1 MTMHL
6 MQGLTTTSTK
16 KRKRNITKAE
26 MAKYEEDCRLYN
38 KRMKQ
43 AGRHDDRLTVNEYI
57 DFCHGIIKARPK
69 QEREFKE
76 WTPNYTSPRE
86 TKHIPSLDTGHRG
99 ACPPPEPKVYT
110 GDLIVGVATMHKSNA
125 VPVMRGTKQAE
136 EISKMRR

>member
-43 AGRHDDRLTVNEYI
+43 AGRHDDRLTVDEYI
-57 DFCHGIIKARPK
+57 DFCHGIIKPRPK
-69 QEREFKE
+69 VEREFKE
-76 WTPNYTSPRE
+76 WQPNYTVRRE
-86 TKHIPSLDTGHRG
+86 TQHIPSLDTGAG
-99 ACPPPEPKVYT
+99 FAPKAEPKQYT
-110 GDLIVGVATMHKSNA
+110 GDLIVGIATMHKSNA
-125 VPVMRGTKQAE
+125 VPVINNEQAKDLA
-136 EISKMRR
+136 SMRR

>member
-1 MTMHL
+1 MHL
-6 MQGLTTTSTK
+6 AQGLTTTSTK
-16 KRKRNITKAE
+16 KRKRKITKSE

-43 AGRHDDRLTVNEYI
+43 AGRHDDRLTVDEYI

-76 WTPNYTSPRE
+76 WQPNYTVRRE
-86 TKHIPSLDTGHRG
+86 TKHIPSLDTG
-99 ACPPPEPKVYT
+99 ASVAFKPEPKVYT
-110 GDLIVGVATMHKSNA
+110 GDLICGIATMHKSNA

-136 EISKMRR
+136 EISKMRRG

>member
-43 AGRHDDRLTVNEYI
+43 AGRHDDRLTLDEYI
-57 DFCHGIIKARPK
+57 DFCHGIIKPRPK
-69 QEREFKE
+69 VEREFKE
-76 WTPNYTSPRE
+76 WKPNYAVRRE
-86 TKHIPSLDTGHRG
+86 TQHIPSLDSGTGY
-99 ACPPPEPKVYT
+99 APKAEPKQYT
-110 GDLIVGVATMHKSNA
+110 GDLIVGIATMHKSNA